1 MIVPYALRLLC
12 LCLASFFVVNAA
24 ARLAAGLAS
33 RAIVR
38 MAETMR
44 PRSAARVLFGVRVL
58 PCVLGAGAV
67 LFFCV
72 PSYLWLEPQSTS
84 ERMGW
89 VCLTLALLG
98 AAGWLGS
105 FARVARALAASVRFR
120 RACQEAGC
128 TILLLDESSTAVIV
142 NKDGPLLALVG
153 LFRPRLIIS
162 DALVRS
168 LSLEELQVALLHENA
183 HRDSRDNLKR
193 LALLLAPAPIPFFR
207 VFSSLEHSW
216 AKLSEW
222 AADDEA
228 VRGDSERALSL
239 ATALLRVARMMGT
252 APRLSFLHTSLCA
265 GDHDLSARVDRLLA
279 LQPAPAKA
287 LSRTRTVAIGSS
299 FGTAA
304 CIALFLTWP
313 ATLSS
318 VHRLLELFLR

>member
-24 ARLAAGLAS
+24 AGLAAGLAS
-33 RAIVR
+33 RAIIR

-44 PRSAARVLFGVRVL
+44 PRSAAHFLFGIRVL

-67 LFFCV
+67 LFFCI
-72 PSYLWLEPQSTS
+72 PSYLWFEPQASS
-84 ERMGW
+84 ERIGW
-89 VCLTLALLG
+89 TCLTLAFLG

-105 FARVARALAASVRFR
+105 LARVGRALAASVRFR
-120 RACQEAGC
+120 RAWQDAGSA
-128 TILLLDESSTAVIV
+128 ILLEESSTAVIV
-142 NKDGPLLALVG
+142 NKDAPLLALVG

-162 DALVRS
+162 DALLRS

-193 LALLLAPAPIPFFR
+193 LVLLLAPAPIPFFR
-207 VFSSLEHSW
+207 VFSALEQSW

-228 VRGDSERALSL
+228 VRGDSQRALSL

-252 APRLSFLHTSLCA
+252 APCLSFLHTSLCA

-279 LQPAPAKA
+279 LQSPPAKT
-287 LSRTRTVAIGSS
+287 LSRTRTVAIGSTL
-299 FGTAA
+299 GTAA
-304 CIALFLTWP
+304 CMVLFLTWP

>member
-24 ARLAAGLAS
+24 AGLAAGLAS
-33 RAIVR
+33 RAIIR
-38 MAETMR
+38 MAKTMR
-44 PRSAARVLFGVRVL
+44 PRSAVHFLFGIRVL

-67 LFFCV
+67 LFFCI
-72 PSYLWLEPQSTS
+72 PSYLWFEPQASS
-84 ERMGW
+84 SASDG
-89 VCLTLALLG
+89 LASRLRSWEQQ
-98 AAGWLGS
+98 AGLAPS
-105 FARVARALAASVRFR
+105 RESARPRRFRSLPPRVARCRQRDSARGILDGCNRQQR
-120 RACQEAGC
+120 RTAPCAGR
-128 TILLLDESSTAVIV
+128 
-142 NKDGPLLALVG
+142 

-162 DALVRS
+162 DALLRS

-193 LALLLAPAPIPFFR
+193 LVLFLAPAPIPIFR
-207 VFSSLEHSW
+207 VFSALEQSW

-228 VRGDSERALSL
+228 VRGDSQRALSL

-252 APRLSFLHTSLCA
+252 APCLSFLHTSLCA

-279 LQPAPAKA
+279 LQSPPAKT
-287 LSRTRTVAIGSS
+287 LSRTRTVAIGSTL
-299 FGTAA
+299 GTAA
-304 CIALFLTWP
+304 CIVLFLTWP

>member
-24 ARLAAGLAS
+24 AGLAAGLAS

-38 MAETMR
+38 LAETMR
-44 PRSAARVLFGVRVL
+44 PRSAARVLFGVRAL

-72 PSYLWLEPQSTS
+72 PSYLWLEPQSYS

-89 VCLTLALLG
+89 ACLTLALLG

-142 NKDGPLLALVG
+142 NKDGPLLALAG

-193 LALLLAPAPIPFFR
+193 LVLLLAPAPIPFFR
-207 VFSSLEHSW
+207 VFSSLEQSW

-228 VRGDSERALSL
+228 VRGDSQRALSL
-239 ATALLRVARMMGT
+239 ATALLLVARMMGT

-265 GDHDLSARVDRLLA
+265 GDHDLSARVDRLLT

-287 LSRTRTVAIGSS
+287 VSRTRTVAFECDAYQGVHVPGIRD
-299 FGTAA
+299 AA
-304 CIALFLTWP
+304 ASLFP
-313 ATLSS
+313 
-318 VHRLLELFLR
+318 